1 MKTFIKRKP
10 GQAITLETRR
20 ESYEKI
26 DKQNRYNQ
34 ILEIL
39 KDKDC
44 PMSAKEIAVE
54 MKNRGYIPTSE
65 RNFAH
70 PRITEL
76 LQMGMVDCVG
86 KDLCQYS
93 NRMVCKFVIRKS

>member
-1 MKTFIKRKP
+1 MNSSFIERLP
-10 GQAITLETRR
+10 GQAITLETRK
-20 ESYEKI
+20 ESYEKLN
-26 DKQNRYNQ
+26 KQNRYNQ

-54 MKNRGYIPTSE
+54 MKNRGYDE

-76 LQMGMVDCVG
+76 LQMGIVDCVG
-86 KDLCQYS
+86 KDKCQFTK
-93 NRMVCKFVIRKS
+93 RMVCKFVIRKS